1 MTRRCAVSIAFTLL
15 LGGCGDSATPQ
26 APATSTTPASL
37 AATEYNKGI
46 DFSEREDWD
55 AAIACYSEAIR
66 LKPDFADAYNNRGNA
81 YDDKGE
87 YDLAIKDYSAAI
99 RLKPDDP
106 ASHPVTPADI
116 VATIYRCLG
125 INPDTPVYEPNGR
138 PVPARHGG
146 QPIEELLA

>member
-1 MTRRCAVSIAFTLL
+1 MTVPLPRL
-15 LGGCGDSATPQ
+15 PQ
-26 APATSTTPASL
+26 PVLPPASL

-46 DFSEREDWD
+46 DFAEREDWD

-66 LKPDFADAYNNRGNA
+66 LKPD
-81 YDDKGE
+81 
-87 YDLAIKDYSAAI
+87 
-99 RLKPDDP
+99 DP
-106 ASHPVTPADI
+106 ASHPVTLADI

-138 PVPARHGG
+138 PVSVRHGG

>member
-1 MTRRCAVSIAFTLL
+1 MGVVTTQGTNSTRVV
-15 LGGCGDSATPQ
+15 
-26 APATSTTPASL
+26 
-37 AATEYNKGI
+37 
-46 DFSEREDWD
+46 DFAEREDWD
-55 AAIACYSEAIR
+55 TAIASYSE
-66 LKPDFADAYNNRGNA
+66 
-81 YDDKGE
+81 
-87 YDLAIKDYSAAI
+87 AI

-138 PVPARHGG
+138 PVPVRHGG

>member
-15 LGGCGDSATPQ
+15 LGGCGDSVTPQ
-26 APATSTTPASL
+26 APATSPTPASL

-46 DFSEREDWD
+46 DFAEREDWD

-66 LKPDFADAYNNRGNA
+66 LKPD
-81 YDDKGE
+81 
-87 YDLAIKDYSAAI
+87 
-99 RLKPDDP
+99 DP
-106 ASHPVTPADI
+106 ALQPVTPADI

-138 PVPARHGG
+138 PVPVRHGG

>member
-26 APATSTTPASL
+26 APATSPTPASL

-46 DFSEREDWD
+46 DFAEREDWY

-66 LKPDFADAYNNRGNA
+66 LKPD
-81 YDDKGE
+81 
-87 YDLAIKDYSAAI
+87 
-99 RLKPDDP
+99 DP
-106 ASHPVTPADI
+106 VSHPVSPADI
-116 VATIYRCLG
+116 VVTIYRCLG
-125 INPDTPVYEPNGR
+125 INRDTPVYEPNGR
-138 PVPARHGG
+138 PVPVRHGG

>member
-1 MTRRCAVSIAFTLL
+1 MTRRFSVLIAFTLL
-15 LGGCGDSATPQ
+15 LAVLGGCGDTAGN
-26 APATSTTPASL
+26 
-37 AATEYNKGI
+37 EFNKGRG
-46 DFSEREDWD
+46 FAEREDWD
-55 AAIACYSEAIR
+55 TAIASYSE
-66 LKPDFADAYNNRGNA
+66 
-81 YDDKGE
+81 
-87 YDLAIKDYSAAI
+87 AI

-138 PVPARHGG
+138 PVPVRHGG